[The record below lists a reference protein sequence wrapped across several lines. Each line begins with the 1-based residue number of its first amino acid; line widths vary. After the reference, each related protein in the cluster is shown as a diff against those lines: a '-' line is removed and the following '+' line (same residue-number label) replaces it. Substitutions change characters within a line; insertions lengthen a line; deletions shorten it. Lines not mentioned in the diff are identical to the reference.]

1 MHHSVST
8 KMNKQIISL
17 SINTPRLLL
26 INSTIPI
33 LETAITGKDHL
44 AALLDITI
52 PDQWSEFGDAPF
64 IYALEKVKANP
75 GSDMWWSWLPLLKAE
90 NRLIGNGG
98 YKGPPQDGMVE
109 IGYEVALAYRQQ
121 GFATEIALAL
131 VAYAFTH
138 ADVHTV
144 IAHTLPEENASVRVL
159 RRCGFT
165 FAEEVMDPEDGLI
178 WKLKKS

>member
-1 MHHSVST
+1 
-8 KMNKQIISL
+8 MNKEIISL

-52 PDQWSEFGDAPF
+52 PDHWSEFGDAPF

-98 YKGPPQDGMVE
+98 YKGPPQDGIVE

-121 GFATEIALAL
+121 GYATEIALAL
-131 VAYAFTH
+131 VENAFTH

-165 FAEEVMDPEDGLI
+165 FAGEVMDPEDGLI
-178 WKLKKS
+178 WTWKKKVSS